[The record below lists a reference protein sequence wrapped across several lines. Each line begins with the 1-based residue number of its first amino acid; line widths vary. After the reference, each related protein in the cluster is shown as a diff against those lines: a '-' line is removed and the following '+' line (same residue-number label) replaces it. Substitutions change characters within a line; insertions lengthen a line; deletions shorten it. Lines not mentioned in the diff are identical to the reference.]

1 MTEYT
6 FAVFVG
12 ELEIEVTYTVTDP
25 GMAPRYG
32 EDPDPGHDLELQ
44 IEGTTYYGDGISLD
58 GLFVKL
64 PWRYVPVE
72 EYLLEQAYDYHAR
85 HGA

>member
-12 ELEIEVTYTVTDP
+12 ELEIEVTYSVVDP
-25 GMAPRYG
+25 GMKPRYG
-32 EDPDPGHDLELQ
+32 EYPDPGHELELQ

-58 GLFVKL
+58 GLFIKL

-72 EYLLEQAYDYHAR
+72 EYLLEQAYEYHMR
-85 HGA
+85 CEK